1 MPPAAGYNAEI
12 SRKVLHL
19 AAALTPL
26 VYLFI
31 GRSTMLCLLGPCM
44 ALAVLIEVAR
54 HVSAR
59 FETLF
64 QRWVGF
70 MVRATERGRVTGAT
84 YVMVGALLSIWLFPK
99 PIAIAVLLIQ
109 VISDTAA
116 SLVGLR
122 FGRTRFLGKS
132 LAGSGAFFLTAVAI
146 LWIAWPASKGIG
158 LLAALIA
165 TIAEALPSLRF
176 GRFEL
181 NDNLTVPLLTGAALW
196 LLHASAAQP

>member
-64 QRWVGF
+64 QRWLGF